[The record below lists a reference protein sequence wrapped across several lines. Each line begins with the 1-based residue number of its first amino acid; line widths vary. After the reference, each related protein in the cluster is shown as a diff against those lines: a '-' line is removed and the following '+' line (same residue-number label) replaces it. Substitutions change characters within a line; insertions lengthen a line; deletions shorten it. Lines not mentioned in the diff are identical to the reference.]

1 MTTMLTANWSQYAT
15 ESRRLERTHFRLICT
30 ATGSGFPSLAVANN
44 RLFCLY
50 GARAAPG
57 LAVGSYELS
66 VTRVRVPLIAPAR
79 RPRALPALQ
88 GRRAQR

>member
-1 MTTMLTANWSQYAT
+1 MKDVGENARSAAV
-15 ESRRLERTHFRLICT
+15 ICT